1 MRTIRI
7 GLLGVLLVLGGCAA
21 TTPYIAPLAL
31 NEANASIIYVYRT
44 DVAYHSM
51 NPEKPFFFLD
61 GKLVGQLGTGQFVRF
76 IVAPGNHTLSS
87 RESFVFSPGHESGN
101 LKGKF
106 ESGKTYYFRY
116 SKDFTSMYHTGVAFV
131 MSDSS
136 SLRPAT
142 KKMFD
147 DRS

>member
-1 MRTIRI
+1 MK
-7 GLLGVLLVLGGCAA
+7 LLISTLIILVLTGCAS
-21 TTPYIAPLAL
+21 TSPYVPSSTL
-31 NEANASIIYVYRT
+31 NESNASIVYIYRT

-51 NPEKPFFFLD
+51 NPEKPFFYVD
-61 GKLVGQLGTGQFVRF
+61 GKLVGKLGTGQFVRF
-76 IVAPGNHTLSS
+76 IVGPGSHALTS
-87 RESFVFSPGHESGN
+87 RESVVFAPGRESGN
-101 LKGKF
+101 LQGEF

-116 SKDFTSMYHTGVAFV
+116 SKNLTSMYHTGAGFI

-147 DRS
+147 ERS